1 MRIIVDAMGGDNGP
15 SVVVEGV
22 IEAILEKGN
31 KIEEILIV
39 GKKEMLI
46 KELDKR
52 QGSDLPIQII
62 HASEVIEMEESPA
75 VAVRTK
81 KDSSIVVA
89 MKLLKEKKAEA
100 IISPG
105 NTGAVMAS
113 ALLNLGRL
121 EGIARPAI
129 ATLIPTN
136 KGMSVLLDVG
146 ANVDCKPKHLF
157 QFALMGQV
165 YAKYILGIKSPSIGL
180 LSVGEEKGKGCG
192 LTNATYDLLK
202 STSLNF
208 IGNVEGRDIINGK
221 VDVVI
226 CDGFVGNVVI
236 KFAESLVETIL
247 EFLKKEISKSFIQKL
262 GAFFLRPTFNA
273 LKKKLDHQEYG
284 GAPLMGVKGNC
295 IICHGSSTSKSIQS
309 ALKMASMF
317 VKQEVSNHIEESV
330 KEYSGVT

>member
-1 MRIIVDAMGGDNGP
+1 MRIIIDAMGGDNGP
-15 SVVVEGV
+15 SVVVEGA
-22 IEAILEKGN
+22 IKAILENGN
-31 KIEEILIV
+31 KIEEILMV
-39 GKKEMLI
+39 GRREVLI

-52 QGSDLPIQII
+52 QSSDLPIQII
-62 HASEVIEMEESPA
+62 HASEIIEMRESPS

-89 MKLLKEKKAEA
+89 MKLLKEKQAEA

-105 NTGAVMAS
+105 NTGAVMAA

-121 EGIARPAI
+121 KGVARPAI
-129 ATLIPTN
+129 TTLIPTN

-180 LSVGEEKGKGCG
+180 LSVGEEEGKGCG
-192 LTNATYDLLK
+192 LTNATYGLLK

-208 IGNVEGRDIINGK
+208 VGNVEGKDIINGK
-221 VDVVI
+221 VDVII
-226 CDGFVGNVVI
+226 CDGFVGNVVL

-247 EFLKKEISKSFIQKL
+247 EFLKKEISKSLIQKL
-262 GAFFLRPTFNA
+262 GAFFLKPTFKA

-284 GAPLMGVKGNC
+284 GAPLMGVNGNC

-309 ALKMASMF
+309 ALRMASML
-317 VKQEVSNHIEESV
+317 VKQEVNNHIEESI

>member
-1 MRIIVDAMGGDNGP
+1 MRIIVDAMGGDRGP

-22 IEAILEKGN
+22 IEAISEKEN
-31 KIEEILIV
+31 KIEEILMV
-39 GKKEMLI
+39 GKKEVLM
-46 KELDKR
+46 KELEKR
-52 QGSDLPIQII
+52 ESSDLPIQII
-62 HASEVIEMEESPA
+62 HASEVIEMEESPTA
-75 VAVRTK
+75 AVRNK

-89 MKLLKEKKAEA
+89 MKLLKEKRAEA

-105 NTGAVMAS
+105 NTGAVMAA

-129 ATLIPTN
+129 ATLIPTSR
-136 KGMSVLLDVG
+136 GMSVLLDVG

-165 YAKYILGIKSPSIGL
+165 YAQYILGLKSPSIGL
-180 LSVGEEKGKGCG
+180 LSIGEEKGKGCE

-202 STSLNF
+202 NTSLNF
-208 IGNVEGRDIINGK
+208 VGNVEGRDIINGR

-226 CDGFVGNVVI
+226 CDGFVGNVVL
-236 KFAESLVETIL
+236 KFGESLVETIL
-247 EFLKKEISKSFIQKL
+247 EFLKREISKSFIQRL

-273 LKKKLDHQEYG
+273 LKKRLDHQEYG
-284 GAPLMGVKGNC
+284 GAPLMGVRGNC
-295 IICHGSSTSKSIQS
+295 IICHGSSTSKSIRS

-317 VKQEVSNHIEESV
+317 VRQEVNSHIEESV
-330 KEYSGVT
+330 KEYSGVA